1 MRSGTSPLV
10 IAHRGASSI
19 ELENSLA
26 AFRAAAPQGADGV
39 ELDIHA
45 TTDGELIVHH
55 DETIDG
61 THIAQ
66 STARTIA
73 ALRLRNGEPVPT
85 LAQALAAIAPRLQV
99 FIEVKTLDPRWD
111 AHLFEAMDR
120 GPNPKG
126 YAIHSFDH
134 RIVRRLADQRRARG
148 SEGLRCGVL
157 SSSYPV
163 RPLTALDD
171 AAATILWQERTVTD
185 DLLVRTLHDALRSV
199 FVWTVDEPAD
209 LTRFVALGVDGLCT
223 NVPARARQAVDAS
236 RAA

>member
-1 MRSGTSPLV
+1 MRSGASPLV

-45 TTDGELIVHH
+45 TSDGELIVHH
-55 DETIDG
+55 DETIAG

-66 STARTIA
+66 STARAIA
-73 ALRLRNGEPVPT
+73 RLRLKNGEPVPT
-85 LAQALAAIAPRLQV
+85 LAQALAAIAPALQV

-111 AHLFEAMDR
+111 ARLFDAMDR
-120 GPNPKG
+120 GPNPAG

-134 RIVRRLADQRRARG
+134 RIVRRLGHEPRG
-148 SEGLRCGVL
+148 KGLRRGVL

-163 RPLTALDD
+163 RPLAALDD
-171 AAATILWQERTVTD
+171 AAASILWQERTVTD
-185 DLLVRTLHDALRSV
+185 DMLVRTLHDARRTL

-209 LTRFVALGVDGLCT
+209 LVRFVALGVDGLCT
-223 NVPARARQAVDAS
+223 NFPARARHAVDAP

>member
-1 MRSGTSPLV
+1 VRSGASPLV

-45 TTDGELIVHH
+45 TADGELIVHH

-66 STARTIA
+66 SPARAIA
-73 ALRLRNGEPVPT
+73 ALRLKNGEPVPT

-99 FIEVKTLDPRWD
+99 FIEVKTIDPRWD
-111 AHLFEAMDR
+111 TRLFEVMDR
-120 GPNPKG
+120 GPNPTG

-134 RIVRRLADQRRARG
+134 RIIRRLADQRG
-148 SEGLRCGVL
+148 GKLRCGVL

-163 RPLTALDD
+163 RPLAPLED
-171 AAATILWQERTVTD
+171 AAASILWQERTVTD
-185 DLLVRTLHDALRSV
+185 DLLVRTLHDARRRV

-209 LTRFVALGVDGLCT
+209 LARFVEMGVDGLCT